1 MTSDGQMKSEEYLD
15 AVQPLELVEAN
26 GTIYA
31 REDDGTW
38 RYAHTWIRV
47 PGARDLTLTERFK
60 PKLVVAGTGSGQEVE
75 RVVVSGEDIAAHPDL
90 LAWCAE
96 LGAPVRG
103 PDGQML
109 EVLVP
114 YELWQEHDRI
124 PGEIVAPEHSD
135 DPAERELAIAERK
148 VREAEQALE
157 RATDVRA
164 AVLREHEGL
173 MTREQARA
181 ITGLSVGR
189 VQQLVKS
196 ALDLEEIDQM
206 ILECIRRTPGR
217 NARTVARE
225 LQASSG
231 LAITMEGLT
240 RRLNRLDQ
248 LGLLVKTR
256 QGRTV
261 NYRLSPRGSEAAKA
275 AVARREGEIET

>member
-1 MTSDGQMKSEEYLD
+1 MTSDDQLKNEDPLD
-15 AVQPLELVEAN
+15 LVQPFDLVEAN

-38 RYAHTWIRV
+38 RYADTWIPV

-103 PDGQML
+103 PDGEML

-148 VREAEQALE
+148 VREAAQALE

-196 ALDLEEIDQM
+196 ALNIEEDDQL
-206 ILECIRRTPGR
+206 ILESIRRNPGQT
-217 NARTVARE
+217 ARTVTRG
-225 LQASSG
+225 LQESFG
-231 LAITMEGLT
+231 LSISMAGLS
-240 RRLNRLDQ
+240 RRLNRLHR
-248 LGLLVKTR
+248 LGLLVQTR
-256 QGRTV
+256 QGPTV
-261 NYRLSPRGSEAAKA
+261 NYLLSPRGSEIAEAAL
-275 AVARREGEIET
+275 ARGEEEGET